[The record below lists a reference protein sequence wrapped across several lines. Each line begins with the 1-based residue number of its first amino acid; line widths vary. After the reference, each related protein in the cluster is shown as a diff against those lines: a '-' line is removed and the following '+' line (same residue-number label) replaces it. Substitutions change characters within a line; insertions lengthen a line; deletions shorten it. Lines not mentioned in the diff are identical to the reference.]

1 MADTMKDAIKK
12 TEQMEAIDKEVMDAT
27 SAAGNIVNN
36 GCFITESVTFGP
48 CDDFEERIINI
59 GSLPNQAR
67 LLNIRIA
74 LDDICRGR
82 EIALGVILCD
92 PETNK
97 ILGFKGRTFTLPGT
111 ACGDVILDGFCFV
124 IPERTICSPR
134 TVVIKV
140 TAHYTKLHTNPN
152 CPC

>member
-1 MADTMKDAIKK
+1 MADAAKEGIKK
-12 TEQMEAIDKEVMDAT
+12 TEQTQAIDKEVMDAT
-27 SAAGNIVNN
+27 NVEGNIVNN
-36 GCFITESVTFGP
+36 GCFITESVSFGP
-48 CDDFEERIINI
+48 CDDFQEKIINI

-74 LDDICRGR
+74 LDNICRGR

-92 PETNK
+92 HETNK
-97 ILGFKGRTFTLPGT
+97 VLGFKGRTFTLPGT
-111 ACGDVILDGFCFV
+111 ACCDVIIDGFCFI

-134 TVVIKV
+134 TVIVKV
-140 TAHYTKLHTNPN
+140 TAHYTKLDTNPN